1 MQILGKTIYL
11 LLIFRVVNLQR
22 CPECFKAVRARIK
35 LYFSFVT
42 VYSCCQAQCLLNVLI
57 FNYIVMK
64 VKVAQPCPTPRP
76 HGLYIPWNSPGQNTG
91 VGSLS
96 LLQGIFPS
104 QGSNPGLPHCRQIL
118 SQLNHR
124 EALQTTNL
132 GRYYYYYPHFTDGE
146 TEG

>member
-64 VKVAQPCPTPRP
+64 VKVVHSCPAVCDPIDYTV
-76 HGLYIPWNSPGQNTG
+76 HGI
-91 VGSLS
+91 
-96 LLQGIFPS
+96 LQARV
-104 QGSNPGLPHCRQIL
+104 L
-118 SQLNHR
+118 
-124 EALQTTNL
+124 E
-132 GRYYYYYPHFTDGE
+132 
-146 TEG
+146 